1 MPTRIMMLGKLSV
14 TEFQCAEGMTDPVSS
29 AMCST
34 IKNKKEKKG
43 EGKDIQYIYRT

>member
-1 MPTRIMMLGKLSV
+1 MMPTRIMMLGKFSV
-14 TEFQCAEGMTDPVSS
+14 TEFQRAERTDPVSS

-43 EGKDIQYIYRT
+43 E

>member
-14 TEFQCAEGMTDPVSS
+14 TEFQCAEGMTDPDSS

-34 IKNKKEKKG
+34 IKNKKEKK